1 MCECYPLQVFVHWLL
16 TVATFLQVMYA
27 EPVAAAMSR
36 VPGHVLP
43 QHSGPRPKP
52 SDSVESAARAVLLS
66 QQYAGD
72 PHTYNASPCCVLC
85 LHPRPHPMILN
96 KENMVELDDQACRG
110 EASNQST
117 H

>member
-1 MCECYPLQVFVHWLL
+1 
-16 TVATFLQVMYA
+16 MYA

-72 PHTYNASPCCVLC
+72 PRIYNVSPYRICIVC
-85 LHPRPHPMILN
+85 LHPIPHATILN
-96 KENMVELDDQACRG
+96 KETVIELDD
-110 EASNQST
+110 
-117 H
+117 

>member
-1 MCECYPLQVFVHWLL
+1 MRKFYTLQVFAYWLL

-72 PHTYNASPCCVLC
+72 PRTYNVSPCCVRILC
-85 LHPRPHPMILN
+85 LHPRPTL
-96 KENMVELDDQACRG
+96 
-110 EASNQST
+110 
-117 H
+117 